1 MDGYLAMSVD
11 SSIEREIK
19 KLRHAIDEHNY
30 RYYVLDDPHISDAEY
45 DQLFARLKSLEDQYP
60 SLVTPDSPTQRVG
73 AAPLKSFAEV
83 KHIVPMLSLDNAFTE
98 DDVVAFYERL
108 TDRLKSEAAIS
119 FCCEP
124 KLDGLAVNLVYEKG
138 VLVRAAT
145 RGDGFTGEEVTENI
159 RTIRMIPLHLRGDDI
174 PSLVEIRGEVF
185 MTKKGFHHLNVVADH
200 RGEKQF
206 ANPRNAA
213 AGSLRQLDPR
223 ITAKRPLEFYAYG
236 IGAIEGHP
244 VPDTQIH
251 LLGLLSKWGVR
262 TSELIEVVHGEKGCF
277 SYYKMLQGMREK
289 LPYEIDGVVYKVN
302 SIAKQEKLGF
312 VTRAPRWAI
321 AHKFPA
327 EEAETVIEAVEFQ
340 VGRTGALTPVA
351 RLKPVYVHGVTISNA
366 TLHNMDEI
374 SRKHIHIFDTVVV
387 RRAGDV
393 IPEVVRVVKE
403 KRPANA
409 ASIMMPKLCP
419 ECGSAVEQIEGEAVA
434 RCTGGLFCPAQRKE
448 NIKHFASRK
457 AMNIEGLGDKLID
470 QLVDTKMLNSVA
482 DIYVLDVN
490 KLAELDRMGLK
501 SAANLMAE
509 IEKSKSTTLP
519 RFLFALGI
527 REVGEATAKNLAN
540 HLKTLPTLME
550 ATEEGLQQVQ
560 DVGPVVASHVV
571 NFFAETHNRKV
582 IDKLIAAGVHW
593 PLIKAAKNLPLAG
606 MTFVI
611 TGTLEGMSR
620 EDAKEALE
628 KLGAK
633 VAGSVSSKTSYL
645 VAGEEAG
652 SKLAKAK
659 ELSIHILNDEAF
671 KEFLASHGVIS

>member
-1 MDGYLAMSVD
+1 MSVD
-11 SSIEREIK
+11 IQIQREVE
-19 KLRHAIDEHNY
+19 KLRQAIDEHNY

-45 DQLFARLKSLEDQYP
+45 DTLFAHLKALEEQYP
-60 SLVTPDSPTQRVG
+60 SLITPESPTQRVG
-73 AAPLKSFAEV
+73 AAPQKSFAEV

-98 DDVVAFYERL
+98 DDVTSFYERL
-108 TDRLKSEAAIS
+108 IDKLKSGAAIS

-124 KLDGLAVNLVYEKG
+124 KLDGLAVNLVYENG

-145 RGDGFTGEEVTENI
+145 RGDGSTGEDVTDNI
-159 RTIRMIPLHLRGDDI
+159 KTIRMIPLHLRGADI
-174 PSLVEIRGEVF
+174 PRLVEIRGEVY
-185 MTKKGFHHLNVVADH
+185 MSKKGFAHLNEVAEH

-213 AGSLRQLDPR
+213 AGSLRQLDSHV
-223 ITAKRPLEFYAYG
+223 TAKRPLEFYAYG
-236 IGAIEGHP
+236 IGALEGYEI
-244 VPDTQIH
+244 PDTQIH
-251 LLGLLSKWGVR
+251 LLGLLSRWGVR
-262 TSELIEVVHGEKGCF
+262 TSELVEVVHGEKGCF
-277 SYYKMLQGMREK
+277 AYYQLLHSMREK

-302 SIAKQEKLGF
+302 SLAKQEKLGF

-374 SRKHIHIFDTVVV
+374 TRKHIHLNDTVIV

-393 IPEVVRVVKE
+393 IPEVVRVVKD
-403 KRPANA
+403 KRPANTVA
-409 ASIMMPKLCP
+409 IKLPKQCP

-434 RCTGGLFCPAQRKE
+434 RCRGGLCCPAQRKE

-457 AMNIEGLGDKLID
+457 AMNIEGLGDKLIE
-470 QLVDTKMLNSVA
+470 QLVDTGLLQSVAGVYTLNS
-482 DIYVLDVN
+482 N
-490 KLAELDRMGLK
+490 ELAELDRMGLR
-501 SAANLMAE
+501 SANNLMAE

-519 RFLFALGI
+519 RFLYALGI

-540 HLKTLPTLME
+540 HFKSLPKLIE
-550 ATEEGLQQVQ
+550 ASEEALQQVQ

-571 NFFAETHNRKV
+571 NFFAETHNRHV
-582 IDKLIAAGVHW
+582 IDNLIAAGIHW
-593 PLIKAAKNLPLAG
+593 PVIKASTHLPLAG
-606 MTFVI
+606 KTFVI
-611 TGTLEGMSR
+611 TGTLEEMSR
-620 EDAKEALE
+620 EEAKDALE

-633 VAGSVSSKTSYL
+633 VAGSVSLKTTYL
-645 VAGEEAG
+645 VAGEDAG

-659 ELSIHILNDEAF
+659 ELSIQILDDQSF
-671 KEFLASHGVIS
+671 KLFLASYKGG